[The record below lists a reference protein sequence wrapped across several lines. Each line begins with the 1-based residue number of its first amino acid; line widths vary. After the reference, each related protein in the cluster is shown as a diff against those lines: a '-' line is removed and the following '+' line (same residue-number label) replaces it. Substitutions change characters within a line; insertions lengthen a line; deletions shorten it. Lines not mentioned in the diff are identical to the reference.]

1 MPLHGP
7 TLYVKIKKLLKI
19 NTVYLVIFVVILFL
33 LFSKILFTSQKYNTQ
48 KLCQVLFSVLTN
60 FLNGKNEGCKQT
72 KVTYVL
78 NFCKFCGFDEKKNPK
93 SRCTVHKSQGFVNH
107 NY

>member
-48 KLCQVLFSVLTN
+48 KLCQVLFSVLTKY
-60 FLNGKNEGCKQT
+60 LNGKNEGCKQT

-78 NFCKFCGFDEKKNPK
+78 NFCKFCGLTKKNP
-93 SRCTVHKSQGFVNH
+93 
-107 NY
+107 